1 MQVDRRTG
9 MHAFQQEIAAFA
21 ERKAA
26 ELSEARRRVAL
37 RLSCGMDLPDPAQA
51 DRATTMD
58 ALGKARR
65 AMKRE
70 RMKALHRHWSYDLNR
85 HIALKEAC
93 DEMERALGL
102 AGGAQSIAANE
113 NGARRRRR
121 R

>member
-1 MQVDRRTG
+1 M
-9 MHAFQQEIAAFA
+9 
-21 ERKAA
+21 
-26 ELSEARRRVAL
+26 
-37 RLSCGMDLPDPAQA
+37 PDPAQA

-93 DEMERALGL
+93 DEMERELGL
-102 AGGAQSIAANE
+102 AGGVQSIAANE

>member
-1 MQVDRRTG
+1 

-37 RLSCGMDLPDPAQA
+37 RLSCGIDLPNPSLT
-51 DRATTMD
+51 DRAATME
-58 ALGKARR
+58 ALSKARR

-93 DEMERALGL
+93 DEMERALGH
-102 AGGAQSIAANE
+102 AVKVHGIASDE